1 MPKFRVTATMYT
13 YLETVVEAENSAEA
27 YRIAKE
33 EMDGADFTECPKS
46 GDWGIENV
54 ALIND

>member
-1 MPKFRVTATMYT
+1 MYT